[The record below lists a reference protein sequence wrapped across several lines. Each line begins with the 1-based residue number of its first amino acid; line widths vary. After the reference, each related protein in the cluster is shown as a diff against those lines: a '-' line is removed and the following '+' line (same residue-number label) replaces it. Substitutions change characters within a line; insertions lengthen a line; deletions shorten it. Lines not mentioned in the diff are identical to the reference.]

1 MKNMFNIYYINNEK
15 ASEIS
20 MLFDNQI
27 VEKITRIKN
36 TELALAGDVDA
47 TTGAA
52 SKIPVIGQY
61 LPSVDLN
68 SLCFSAYC
76 FTYSIDKATSEIWLA
91 LIRVLASAR
100 VL

>member
-36 TELALAGDVDA
+36 TELAMAGDGDV
-47 TTGAA
+47 TTSAA
-52 SKIPVIGQY
+52 CYRTV
-61 LPSVDLN
+61 
-68 SLCFSAYC
+68 
-76 FTYSIDKATSEIWLA
+76 FTKHRSEWKFI
-91 LIRVLASAR
+91 S
-100 VL
+100 

>member
-1 MKNMFNIYYINNEK
+1 MFNIYYINNEK

-36 TELALAGDVDA
+36 TELALAGDGDV
-47 TTGAA
+47 TTNVA

-61 LPSVDLN
+61 
-68 SLCFSAYC
+68 
-76 FTYSIDKATSEIWLA
+76 
-91 LIRVLASAR
+91 
-100 VL
+100 

>member
-36 TELALAGDVDA
+36 TELAMAGDGDEYHEHQ
-47 TTGAA
+47 
-52 SKIPVIGQY
+52 KNQY
-61 LPSVDLN
+61 LTPYLHCD
-68 SLCFSAYC
+68 
-76 FTYSIDKATSEIWLA
+76 TSDT
-91 LIRVLASAR
+91 AR
-100 VL
+100 PPEQ

>member
-36 TELALAGDVDA
+36 TELAMAGDGDTLLL
-47 TTGAA
+47 TTGER
-52 SKIPVIGQY
+52 
-61 LPSVDLN
+61 
-68 SLCFSAYC
+68 
-76 FTYSIDKATSEIWLA
+76 IDRTVFKAFQIDQF
-91 LIRVLASAR
+91 
-100 VL
+100 

>member
-36 TELALAGDVDA
+36 TELAMAGDGDV
-47 TTGAA
+47 T
-52 SKIPVIGQY
+52 IP
-61 LPSVDLN
+61 
-68 SLCFSAYC
+68 
-76 FTYSIDKATSEIWLA
+76 
-91 LIRVLASAR
+91 
-100 VL
+100 